1 MSPMIKSE
9 TTEETKVEAHEGQR
23 YLLTVLAQDDA
34 AKEKLEG
41 FLKENEITPE
51 RVENLGRRNLTFS
64 INKHSELTLIS
75 AFFTVSPSTIPALE
89 KKLRHEE
96 YIERFLLTTWKAEV
110 AQFSERG
117 GRRPRKD
124 V

>member
-1 MSPMIKSE
+1 MVKTQ
-9 TTEETKVEAHEGQR
+9 TTEETKTADREGQR
-23 YLLTVLAQDDA
+23 YLLTILAEDDA
-34 AKEKLEG
+34 AKDKLEG
-41 FLKENEITPE
+41 FLKEAEITPE

-64 INKHSELTLIS
+64 INKRTELTMIS
-75 AFFTVSPSTIPALE
+75 AFFTVAPSIIPDLE